1 VEDVSPDSESELLL
15 LLLQLLLPSLLLLL
29 FDCLGAEESC
39 LPDSDGRKDAWAA
52 TSTESS
58 VF

>member
-1 VEDVSPDSESELLL
+1 MEDVSPDSESELLL
-15 LLLQLLLPSLLLLL
+15 LLLQLLLLSLRLLL
-29 FDCLGAEESC
+29 FDRLDAEEVC